1 MTLLQLS
8 SYICFLTCALGII
21 FSIYLLLRFRQYRAT
36 YILLALIFSL
46 CWIEFYMFALSSR
59 NILNMTF
66 LFRSAFPFRTLSP
79 VLLWFYVWKTLNPT
93 KSFKA
98 IQLLHLVIPAIII
111 VGLMPEFLKPVAYK
125 LEMLSTFYQ
134 QNNYLMSRKTGI
146 FPAGFIQPFLLIYGL
161 GYIFASIELIVRVK
175 RQKGAKYCTTNKT
188 LLNWISLVSLVI
200 AVFVL
205 LQSIQYLSLLV
216 KGDFSFFAQIG
227 QSFSLIGMKVYLLV
241 NPNAIENMQGCL
253 DVVDEMADANVN
265 FEDVLPKTN
274 PNSNSSACA
283 LMHQFLY
290 VEQGYKDPEL
300 SLETM
305 ANHLSFSKSKLS
317 TYLQDCYGM
326 SFPEVINR
334 YRIHHFIELYKADE
348 LKLMKV
354 ETLILQCG
362 YRNKTTFYLA
372 FKKVLQ
378 TSPSS
383 FIKQA
388 MK

>member
-1 MTLLQLS
+1 MLAFA

-98 IQLLHLVIPAIII
+98 IQLLHLIIPVIII
-111 VGLMPEFLKPVAYK
+111 IGLMPEFFKPIAYK

-146 FPAGFIQPFLLIYGL
+146 FPAGFIQPFLLVYGL
-161 GYIFASIELIVRVK
+161 AYIFTSIAYIVRV
-175 RQKGAKYCTTNKT
+175 RREKGKKYCTTNKT
-188 LLNWISLVSLVI
+188 LLNWIILVSFVI
-200 AVFVL
+200 GVFVL
-205 LQSIQYLSLLV
+205 LQSVQYLSLLV

-227 QSFSLIGMKVYLLV
+227 QSFALISMKVYLLV

-265 FEDVLPKTN
+265 FEDVLPKVN
-274 PNSNSSACA
+274 PSSNSAACT
-283 LMHQFLY
+283 LMHQFLQ

-305 ANHLSFSKSKLS
+305 ANQLSFSKSKLS
-317 TYLQDCYGM
+317 ANLQDCYGM
-326 SFPEVINR
+326 NFPEVINR

-348 LKLMKV
+348 LKQMKV
-354 ETLILQCG
+354 EALIVQSG
-362 YRNKTTFYLA
+362 YRNKTTFYMA
-372 FKKVLQ
+372 FKKVLD
-378 TSPSS
+378 TNPST
-383 FIKQA
+383 FLKQA
-388 MK
+388 NK